1 MMKALFLTA
10 LAAGSAAAAN
20 LKYHGI
26 DWSSTIVEERDKG
39 VTYKNAQGVAKPL
52 EEILVDAGVNMVRQ
66 RVWTVEG
73 DYGISY
79 NLELAKRANA
89 SGLMF
94 GLNLHYSDSFTNPG
108 LQDIPTGWPTAI
120 DALEAQVTNYT
131 AEVCAAFAAAGLY
144 PEMITIGNEIDGG
157 ILWPTGKYDQPENL
171 ARLLHAGS
179 AAIRASALGSTT
191 KIVTHLAHGYDA
203 DLQDWYYDML
213 VKTGKFTTADWDVIA
228 VSFYPFW
235 SSEATFSAL
244 ETALSGLATQYNK
257 EVQVVET
264 NWPTK
269 CTSPDYTFPSD
280 QLSIPLST
288 AGQTE
293 YITMVADTLK
303 KIPSATGLNYWEAA
317 WISNAVLGS
326 SCESNVMFD
335 GTGKAY
341 DSLAVFGTI

>member
-1 MMKALFLTA
+1 MSEQDRKGTA
-10 LAAGSAAAAN
+10 CRCGIVAGSRTKRSAQPQRFDASD
-20 LKYHGI
+20 HGI

-52 EEILVDAGVNMVRQ
+52 EEILVAAGVNMVRQ

-94 GLNLHYSDSFTNPG
+94 GLNLHYSDGFTNPG
-108 LQDIPTGWPTAI
+108 LQDIPTGWPTAT

-144 PEMITIGNEIDGG
+144 PEMITIGNEIDRG
-157 ILWPTGKYDQPENL
+157 ILCSTGKYDQPENL

-203 DLQDWYYDML
+203 DLQDW
-213 VKTGKFTTADWDVIA
+213 
-228 VSFYPFW
+228 
-235 SSEATFSAL
+235 
-244 ETALSGLATQYNK
+244 
-257 EVQVVET
+257 
-264 NWPTK
+264 
-269 CTSPDYTFPSD
+269 PSD

-303 KIPSATGLNYWEAA
+303 KIPNATGLNYWEAA

-326 SCESNVMFD
+326 SCESNVMFG